1 MAAPSGTPLPPPP
14 RLATLADL
22 LVLSLGS
29 AIDVPNDLAALLQS
43 AADFGLC
50 DISVDSFTGER
61 RFMCLVMRAECDGSE
76 AEVGGNVAVGAMSLE
91 RERLAEVGGCN
102 I

>member
-1 MAAPSGTPLPPPP
+1 
-14 RLATLADL
+14 LADL
-22 LVLSLGS
+22 LVPSLGS
-29 AIDVPNDLAALLQS
+29 TGAVPNDLAALLQS
-43 AADFGLC
+43 AADFGLS

-61 RFMCLVMRAECDGSE
+61 RFMCLEMTAKCDGSE
-76 AEVGGNVAVGAMSLE
+76 AEVGVNVAVGVMSWE